1 MIQPNALIGRAAQ
14 SMAIASLLRRR
25 DTRLLTLSGPGG
37 VGKTRLAL
45 QAAADLFHHFAD
57 GVWFIDLAP
66 ISDPLLVGA
75 TIAEALR
82 IKEAIGQPV
91 TASLKSYLRQRQA
104 LLLLDNF
111 EQVIAAAPLLE
122 ELLKAAPRLK
132 LLITSRVVLRLYDE
146 QEYRVP
152 PLELPVSSEFAHPNQ
167 LARFPAVELFVQR
180 ARAVRPD
187 FQLTQSNAPAVGEIC
202 TRLDGLPLAIEL

>member
-14 SMAIASLLRRR
+14 IMAIASLLRRS

-45 QAAADLFHHFAD
+45 QVAADLFHHFAD

-66 ISDPLLVGA
+66 ISDGLLVGA
-75 TIAEALR
+75 TIAEVLGV
-82 IKEAIGQPV
+82 KEVIGQPSA
-91 TASLKSYLRQRQA
+91 ASLTGYLRQKQA

-111 EQVIAAAPLLE
+111 EQVSAAAPLLG
-122 ELLKAAPRLK
+122 ELLNAAPRLK
-132 LLITSRVVLRLYDE
+132 LLVTSRVVLHLPGE

-152 PLELPVSSEFAHPNQ
+152 PLELPAS
-167 LARFPAVELFVQR
+167 
-180 ARAVRPD
+180 
-187 FQLTQSNAPAVGEIC
+187 G
-202 TRLDGLPLAIEL
+202 